1 MRGKRRSKEERHEL
15 FTTLEGYLSM
25 GFSLKKACSLADL
38 PYSTVRDIVSY
49 YEPLRAQTRAL
60 QNSVNVTAR
69 ANIIKSIEQGNIT
82 DSKWWL
88 EKFDHLEPQES
99 PIYGGIK
106 EGLLTALETRAEA
119 NDGRDQ
125 ERFEDFKE
133 LLLSK

>member
-1 MRGKRRSKEERHEL
+1 MRGKRRSKEEQHEL
-15 FTTLEGYLSM
+15 FTVLEGYLSM

-38 PYSTVRDIVSY
+38 PYSTMRDIVSFH
-49 YEPLRAQTRAL
+49 EPLRAHTRAL

-88 EKFDHLEPQES
+88 ERFDHTEPQES
-99 PIYGGIK
+99 PIYGGVK
-106 EGLLTALETRAEA
+106 EALMTVLETKAEQD
-119 NDGRDQ
+119 DGRDQ